1 MSAMSQQLQI
11 GEDIEDTA
19 HIPETQPP
27 AAELIAGK
35 DLHASSSHLNALLKI
50 LGALLLSPLLLVIA
64 LVGFLI
70 VLADFCWFRLR
81 EIRYGHPQPKGLW
94 EF

>member
-11 GEDIEDTA
+11 GEDIVP
-19 HIPETQPP
+19 IPVTQPLTRQDP
-27 AAELIAGK
+27 HAGSNPLK
-35 DLHASSSHLNALLKI
+35 TLLRI
-50 LGALLLSPLLLVIA
+50 LGTLLVSPLLLVVA
-64 LVGFLI
+64 VGGFLI
-70 VLADFCWFRLR
+70 VLADFTWFRLR

>member
-11 GEDIEDTA
+11 GEDIVP
-19 HIPETQPP
+19 IPVTQP
-27 AAELIAGK
+27 LTRQDLDAGSNPLK
-35 DLHASSSHLNALLKI
+35 TLLRM
-50 LGALLLSPLLLVIA
+50 LGTLLVSPLLLVIA
-64 LVGFLI
+64 LVGFVV
-70 VLADFCWFRLR
+70 VLADFTWFRLR

>member
-11 GEDIEDTA
+11 GEDIVP
-19 HIPETQPP
+19 IPVTQP
-27 AAELIAGK
+27 LTRK
-35 DLHASSSHLNALLKI
+35 DLHAASNPFKTLLRI
-50 LGALLLSPLLLVIA
+50 LGTLLVSPLLLVVA
-64 LVGFLI
+64 VGGFLI
-70 VLADFCWFRLR
+70 VLADFTWFRLR

>member
-11 GEDIEDTA
+11 GEDIVP
-19 HIPETQPP
+19 IPVTQP
-27 AAELIAGK
+27 LTRK
-35 DLHASSSHLNALLKI
+35 DLHTGSNPFKTLLRI
-50 LGALLLSPLLLVIA
+50 LGTLLVSPLLLVVA
-64 LVGFLI
+64 VGGFLI
-70 VLADFCWFRLR
+70 VLADFTWFRLR

>member
-11 GEDIEDTA
+11 GEDIVP
-19 HIPETQPP
+19 IPVTQ
-27 AAELIAGK
+27 LLTRKDAGSNPFK
-35 DLHASSSHLNALLKI
+35 TLLRI
-50 LGALLLSPLLLVIA
+50 LGTLLVSPLLLVVA
-64 LVGFLI
+64 VGGFLI
-70 VLADFCWFRLR
+70 VLADFTWFRLR